1 MSAKHASDSL
11 QKWLD
16 GFTSGNIKT
25 IMDMSKNIDSRVS
38 EITERLKELSK
49 GISGLGEPQKGVS
62 NARNRAVEATRQL
75 NNSIRATSGL
85 NSQKDMQREILQGI
99 TKGICPTC
107 KQTIP
112 TDLQKKLQ
120 HQFSHIIEEVESKI
134 KNAEDELKKFN
145 SELAK
150 ANFDYDRGFNNVAEL
165 QGLIS
170 ERDALSTEL
179 ETNKKNLDKMKK
191 ELVVYGNKNLVFE
204 RINEERGFLEELQQA
219 IDEFRVHLR
228 STMTSDLENAVNFF
242 MSKFSDGDFDA
253 QLKITGDFGFEILLH
268 GHPVPLF
275 NLSGAAR
282 DILAFSIRY
291 GLYRIASKEIN
302 FILLDEPTHHFDQS
316 NTSKLKEA
324 LNELS
329 DQQLIII
336 TVHDEFVD
344 AVGKK
349 FMVEKDEEFR
359 SVIRE
364 I

>member
-1 MSAKHASDSL
+1 
-11 QKWLD
+11 
-16 GFTSGNIKT
+16 
-25 IMDMSKNIDSRVS
+25 MDYSVS
-38 EITERLKELSK
+38 Y
-49 GISGLGEPQKGVS
+49 G
-62 NARNRAVEATRQL
+62 
-75 NNSIRATSGL
+75 
-85 NSQKDMQREILQGI
+85 
-99 TKGICPTC
+99 
-107 KQTIP
+107 
-112 TDLQKKLQ
+112 
-120 HQFSHIIEEVESKI
+120 
-134 KNAEDELKKFN
+134 
-145 SELAK
+145 
-150 ANFDYDRGFNNVAEL
+150 NVAEL
-165 QGLIS
+165 EGLTS
-170 ERDALSTEL
+170 ERDTLSNEL
-179 ETNKKNLDKMKK
+179 DTNKKNLDNMKK
-191 ELVVYGNKNLVFE
+191 ELAAYGNKHLVFK
-204 RINEERGFLEELQQA
+204 RINEERGFLDELQQA
-219 IDEFRVHLR
+219 IDDFRVHLR
-228 STMTSDLENAVNFF
+228 STMTNDLENAVNFF

-253 QLKITGDFGFEILLH
+253 QLKITEDFGFEILLH

-316 NTSKLKEA
+316 NTNKLKDA

-336 TVHDEFVD
+336 TVHDEFAD